1 MKFFEQ
7 IRPNVFFR
15 GGKLKQVA
23 KTGKKF
29 WTLKLV
35 VTLDDALINQ
45 CDQMLISNYQQIC
58 AYENAIEEITLTS
71 EIEDQ
76 SVQFFATHDMKAPQL
91 MYLTGCRIFGLVMR
105 REEDVCELEFECEH
119 PLTDQLHAFVKD
131 YAFSTFSAAFTPMQA
146 TLPNILKAGKKDTID
161 DFEDDGPPKPRL
173 N

>member
-1 MKFFEQ
+1 MRFFEDV
-7 IRPNVFFR
+7 RPTVFFE

-29 WTLKLV
+29 WTLKLSV
-35 VTLDDALINQ
+35 KLDDALINR

-58 AYENAIEEITLTS
+58 AFENSIEEITLTR

-76 SVQFFATHDMKAPQL
+76 SVQFFATPDMKAPQL
-91 MYLTGCRIFGLVMR
+91 MYLTGCRIFGLTMR
-105 REEDVCELEFECEH
+105 REEDVCELVFECEH
-119 PLTDQLHAFVKD
+119 PLTDALHAFVKD
-131 YAFSTFSAAFTPMQA
+131 YAFSGFAVAFTPMQA

-161 DFEDDGPPKPRL
+161 DFEDDGPAKPRL